1 MSVARN
7 RVFASL
13 GATLFAVVVSMS
25 LQATSV
31 MSQDESVCPLEPVTL
46 PLFNATPAEVIA
58 ATPPVSTDAPEPTEE
73 EIRAAAE
80 IIVACSSASEQALR
94 YAVFT
99 DRILA
104 NQFIGENP
112 SDQPAFERR
121 IATGAIPDEWTFE
134 LEDISDIEQL
144 SEGRVAVTLHISSTE
159 ETVTDRAVLAWD
171 DETDAWL
178 IDGFEWVGSPPTPE
192 D

>member
-13 GATLFAVVVSMS
+13 GVTLFAVVVSMS
-25 LQATSV
+25 LQATPV

-171 DETDAWL
+171 SETDAWL